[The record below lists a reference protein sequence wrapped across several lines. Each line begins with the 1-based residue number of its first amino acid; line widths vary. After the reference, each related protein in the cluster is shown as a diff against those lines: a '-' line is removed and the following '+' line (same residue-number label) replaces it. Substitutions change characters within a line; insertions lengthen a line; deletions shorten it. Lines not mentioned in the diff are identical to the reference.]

1 MRVVEAEGEHERY
14 RWTREGLRY
23 AIRAGNGTRVLFR
36 VWRERSA
43 IILCTELLC
52 AYNDGYFV
60 KDRKLERAL
69 REIAEPGSMGV
80 TDIANSALRQSE
92 TGAPK

>member
-14 RWTREGLRY
+14 RWKREGLRY
-23 AIRAGNGTRVLFR
+23 AVRAGTGTRVLFR

-43 IILCTELLC
+43 MILCTELLC

-60 KDRKLERAL
+60 RGRTQADGGTEH
-69 REIAEPGSMGV
+69 G
-80 TDIANSALRQSE
+80 
-92 TGAPK
+92 